1 MVMARQRATGLAVAD
16 AAWLLGG
23 RRGGGLQRG
32 GVEGAGVVKR
42 GEDKALLHHH
52 VLQFSV
58 FLLLPANKTVGV
70 SLVLVL

>member
-1 MVMARQRATGLAVAD
+1 MVMARQCATGLAAPD

-23 RRGGGLQRG
+23 RRSGGLQRG

-52 VLQFSV
+52 VLQFSI
-58 FLLLPANKTVGV
+58 FLLLPVNKTAGV
-70 SLVLVL
+70 S

>member
-1 MVMARQRATGLAVAD
+1 MAGWCATGQAAAD

-32 GVEGAGVVKR
+32 GVEGAGVVER
-42 GEDKALLHHH
+42 GEDEALLHHH
-52 VLQFSV
+52 VLQLSV
-58 FLLLPANKTVGV
+58 FLLLPANKTAGV